1 MGKRKLE
8 RALALYREQ
17 HPDGPEPAVRWL
29 PFQLNPDLPEQG
41 IPREEYVA
49 RKFGSRGKGVN
60 ERVVMTGRQLGIEF
74 DYDKMK
80 VQPNTLNAHR
90 LMHFAEGAGRQDQL
104 SEELFKAHFTEGA
117 NLTDRDTLADVAA
130 RAGLDR
136 KAVAG
141 YLASDEGRDLIQ
153 KADVEARSAGI
164 GGVPFFIFNRK
175 VGVSGAQNPDTLLEA
190 MEQALQDGDK

>member
-1 MGKRKLE
+1 LS
-8 RALALYREQ
+8 LYRER
-17 HPDGPEPAVRWL
+17 HPDEPEPAVRWL

-60 ERVVMTGRQLGIEF
+60 ERVVMAGRQLGIGF

-90 LMHFAEGAGRQDQL
+90 LMLFAERAGRQDEL
-104 SEELFKAHFTEGA
+104 AEELFRAHFTEGA
-117 NLTDRDTLADVAA
+117 NLTDPDALAGVAA

-136 KAVAG
+136 EAAAA
-141 YLASDEGRDLIQ
+141 YLAGDEDRDAIAQ
-153 KADVEARSAGI
+153 ADVDARSAGI
-164 GGVPFFIFNRK
+164 GGVPFFIFNRNI
-175 VGVSGAQNPDTLLEA
+175 GVSGAQEPETLVQA
-190 MEQALQDGDK
+190 MEQSLKG